1 MCSLR
6 ASRGGRH
13 VRSCPEDPWIVLA
26 GVTLPGAKDEW
37 IRRQQID
44 LDVRRIVRGHV
55 DLG

>member
-1 MCSLR
+1 MR